1 MAYLL
6 YRTAQS
12 IMPENTRLAMT
23 AFTLWLVF
31 TKSVKLLPHFYRYP
45 GDNKFIPLGIAFNYF
60 YGLIKVYSLM
70 TLHHVSLLGLIFDT
84 VNNNYL
90 TRLHGGG
97 AQHLVK
103 RAGHYWITLVS
114 NP

>member
-1 MAYLL
+1 
-6 YRTAQS
+6 
-12 IMPENTRLAMT
+12 MPENTRLAMT

-70 TLHHVSLLGLIFDT
+70 TLHHTTWGGRTALGEESRSLLDNSGFESLGCSGRWGMI
-84 VNNNYL
+84 
-90 TRLHGGG
+90 
-97 AQHLVK
+97 
-103 RAGHYWITLVS
+103 
-114 NP
+114 